1 MADLAQ
7 WLEVHDDD
15 LIRMA
20 TAELSPQE
28 ALRST
33 MQPIV
38 IAFFGALQ
46 YAAESSSYTL
56 LHAVLINWFRSRA
69 LDEGSHSE
77 DSGLVSIASTL
88 KQTLWKL
95 IRTEPDASDA
105 LDLIAAAEAFFVEAD
120 RYITRLESDAMA
132 ADARKKLEATQET
145 IRRLDKSKSDFIAV
159 AAHELKTPLTLIE
172 GYLNMLKSE
181 VADSPNQTAPLMLG
195 GIASGTTR
203 LREIVEDMIDVS
215 MIDLKLLN
223 LHFQP
228 VWIHRMV
235 DMVGFDL
242 AEPMKQRNIRFV
254 VHRAEITDRPTYA
267 DSERLYH
274 AIHKVVSNAIKYTPD
289 GGLVTISAR
298 ELPGFTDLQI
308 RDTGIGIAPENL
320 TRIFEK
326 FSSMG
331 NVALHSSGKVKFKGG
346 GPGLGLAIAKGF
358 VEAHGGSI
366 WVESPGFD
374 EKNLPGSTFHVMIPM
389 RAAPPGDQMAVLF
402 SSPDLRDPTP
412 LPLKAERSDSSV

>member
-1 MADLAQ
+1 MADLAH
-7 WLEVHDDD
+7 WLETHDDD
-15 LIRMA
+15 LIRLA

-28 ALRST
+28 VLRAT
-33 MQPIV
+33 MQPV
-38 IAFFGALQ
+38 VVAFYGALNYTAQ
-46 YAAESSSYTL
+46 TNSYTL
-56 LHAVLINWFRSRA
+56 LHAVLINWSRSRA
-69 LDEGSHSE
+69 LGDSSHNE
-77 DSGLVSIASTL
+77 DSGLAPIAATL
-88 KQTLWKL
+88 KRVLWKL
-95 IRTEPDASDA
+95 IRAEPNSNDA
-105 LDLIAAAEAFFVEAD
+105 LELIIAAENFFIEAD
-120 RYITRLESDAMA
+120 QYIARLESEAMA
-132 ADARKKLEATQET
+132 VEAKRKLDATQET

-181 VADSPNQTAPLMLG
+181 VTDSGNQTALLMLG
-195 GIASGTTR
+195 GISGGTTR

-235 DMVGFDL
+235 DIVGFDL
-242 AEPMKQRNIRFV
+242 AEPMKQRSIKLV
-254 VHRAEITDRPTYA
+254 VHRADITDRPTYA
-267 DSERLYH
+267 DSERLYQ

-289 GGLVTISAR
+289 GGTVTITAR

-308 RDTGIGIAPENL
+308 RDTGIGIAAENL

-331 NVALHSSGKVKFKGG
+331 DVALHSSGKIKFKGG

-366 WVESPGFD
+366 WAESAGFD
-374 EKNLPGSTFHVMIPM
+374 EKTLPGSTFHVMIPM

-402 SSPDLRDPTP
+402 NPPDLTEAEVPKPT
-412 LPLKAERSDSSV
+412 

>member
-1 MADLAQ
+1 MTDLAQ
-7 WLEVHDDD
+7 WLETHDDD
-15 LIRMA
+15 LIRLA

-33 MQPIV
+33 MQPVV
-38 IAFFGALQ
+38 IAFYGALQ
-46 YAAESSSYTL
+46 YAAESGSYTL
-56 LHAVLINWFRSRA
+56 LHAVLINWSRSRA
-69 LDEGSHSE
+69 VG
-77 DSGLVSIASTL
+77 DSGHNEDGGLAPIATTL
-88 KQTLWKL
+88 KRALWNL
-95 IRTEPDASDA
+95 IRLEPVASDA
-105 LDLIAAAEAFFVEAD
+105 LELIAAAENFFIEAE

-132 ADARKKLEATQET
+132 AEAKRKLEATQET

-181 VADSPNQTAPLMLG
+181 VTDGGNPTALMMLG
-195 GIASGTTR
+195 GISGGTTR

-215 MIDLKLLN
+215 MIDLNLLN

-235 DMVGFDL
+235 DIVGFDL
-242 AEPMKQRNIRFV
+242 AEPMKQRNIKFV

-267 DSERLYH
+267 DSERLYQ

-289 GGLVTISAR
+289 GGTVTITAR

-308 RDTGIGIAPENL
+308 RDTGIGIAAENL

-331 NVALHSSGKVKFKGG
+331 DVALHSSGKIKFKGG

-366 WVESPGFD
+366 WAESTGFD
-374 EKNLPGSTFHVMIPM
+374 EKTLPGSTFHVMIPM
-389 RAAPPGDQMAVLF
+389 RSAPPGDQLAVLF
-402 SSPDLRDPTP
+402 NPPDLTEPTAQ
-412 LPLKAERSDSSV
+412 KAGQIDN